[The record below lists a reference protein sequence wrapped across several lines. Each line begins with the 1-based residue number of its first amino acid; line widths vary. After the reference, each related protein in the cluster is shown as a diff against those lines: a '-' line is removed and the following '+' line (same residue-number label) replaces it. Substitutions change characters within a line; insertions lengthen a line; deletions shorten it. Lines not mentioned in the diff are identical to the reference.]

1 MGMMALGVLVATAD
15 PAGAVS
21 DRNLYERGQM
31 PPGADTSAA
40 MGHVNAMMQER
51 FAQAGGP
58 ANRTAT
64 AFAEEIVKTLPLIP
78 GATVITYPVVTPA
91 GNLLAGTGRG
101 IGFSHITVHEPVTGR
116 IIWKTPRY
124 IGPTDYATQRTVG
137 PGAYLGGY
145 PIVINDPSSAAYN
158 WAAISDGYNVWSFE
172 ADTGAVNWIA
182 SQGDWPPGPQRIR
195 EEPLRQ
201 RSMAN
206 DIPIGVQPL
215 PGSRAPSGEPLVG
228 SLYTRGNFAY
238 VDASSGELI
247 ILQNGDVGN
256 VARGYQAPILYLII
270 DLLCFPGGQLA
281 LEFKDWCSAFVYTRY
296 FSANTVMADPLRNR
310 VTVTYAGDGQ
320 TYDRFMTW
328 EFNTDADGRVE
339 LDPDLADGESPAMS
353 LAWSTDFGLNSGAT
367 PTWSDSGAVIFG
379 VDGAGITNAFNAN
392 TGAVIVSSTG
402 GGAGFSPS
410 TDHNDQLVICSPE
423 AGLAYVSSKDGRFI
437 WQNDGGDLG
446 VQHLPVTPDSPLL
459 VTGRPKAECV
469 GFPATHPDVFNAQFV
484 MGYPVTLFEALAALG
499 IPLPST
505 VTSAAVVD
513 FAANARTGETVEALR
528 RSIYTGSG
536 EASTGMLDSG
546 RALSGRVD
554 AVASIAA
561 GILNLLLPRRFDIP
575 PAEGGFVIS
584 EPDSFRESIQ
594 NQFEG
599 AEIYCNEIVNGLAI
613 PGDAGGESIPA
624 LASADFDTPRGEN
637 EERLLQLS
645 VNKMGYIN
653 SIMKNSIPPRMD
665 SASSRLPSELNALG
679 RAGVDAFRNA
689 IIANTTTARDLMLG
703 GDATYPAGCG
713 SDEPYCTFGRSHDP
727 TDAERA
733 QASAAMEN
741 ACRLARNAQLFLAL
755 PVIPE
760 PAPEPEIPEG
770 DPHCYVEYGEDPADE
785 ADGGVFQIAGTT
797 ASAGDATNPNLQ
809 GKMVVKYVDD
819 GAGNIQPG
827 RVEMM
832 WVWIYQKFDFISSPT
847 VRTNVHNFSPTCN
860 GEITPD
866 WSDVA
871 NIPTACAY
879 ESAPGVPMTVADVDA
894 QNPIA
899 IGELVGE
906 DLTAAAINWQNC
918 NVVDSSLY
926 WNDDNS
932 DYTEALAA
940 SNEGR
945 GCIAL
950 KAGRTGDTGANETV
964 LEGAWHSFG
973 TVNCEGA
980 ASLCKAGKLNPGD
993 NIQAFTWPQPL
1004 QYGPVG
1010 GPDSSNS
1017 TEFLADTL
1025 NWPGTN
1031 PVATDSDFSIEPGFQ
1046 SVEIPNSA
1054 PSHTWMG
1061 ATLKRVEGGLTT
1073 CNPVA
1078 AP

>member
-1 MGMMALGVLVATAD
+1 MLKQRAFQWAGLIAFGVAAATAV
-15 PAGAVS
+15 PVSAVS

-58 ANRTAT
+58 ADRTVT
-64 AFAEEIVKTLPLIP
+64 AFAEDIVKTLPLIP

-91 GNLLAGTGRG
+91 GNLLQGTGRG

-116 IIWKTPRY
+116 IIWATPRY
-124 IGPTDYATQRTVG
+124 IGPLDYATQRTVG

-182 SQGDWPPGPQRIR
+182 SQGDWAPGPQRIR

-201 RSMAN
+201 RSMSN

-228 SLYTRGNFAY
+228 SLFTRGNFAY

-256 VARGYQAPILYLII
+256 IARGYQAPILYLII
-270 DLLCFPGGQLA
+270 DLLCFPGGQLS

-296 FSANTVMADPLRNR
+296 FSANTVMADPIRNR

-320 TYDRFMTW
+320 TFDRFMTW
-328 EFNTDADGRVE
+328 EFNTDENGLVPADA
-339 LDPDLADGESPAMS
+339 DLADGESPAMS
-353 LAWSTDFGLNSGAT
+353 LAWSTNFGLNSGAT

-392 TGAVIVSSTG
+392 DGTVIVSSTG

-459 VTGRPKAECV
+459 VNGRPKAECV

-505 VTSAAVVD
+505 VTSAAVAD
-513 FAANARTGETVEALR
+513 FSANARTGETVETLH
-528 RSIYTGSG
+528 RSIYNGSG

-575 PAEGGFVIS
+575 PAEGGFVII

-594 NQFEG
+594 NQFKG
-599 AEIYCNEIVNGLAI
+599 AEIYCNEIVNGLVI

-624 LASADFDTPRGEN
+624 LASADFELPRGEN

-665 SASSRLPSELNALG
+665 SASSRNPSELNDLG

-689 IIANTTTARDLMLG
+689 IIANTTAARDLMLG

-713 SDEPYCTFGRSHDP
+713 SDEFCNWGRSHEP
-727 TDAERA
+727 TDAERE

-741 ACRLARNAQLFLAL
+741 ACRAARSAQILLSL
-755 PVIPE
+755 PVSP
-760 PAPEPEIPEG
+760 PRSPPEPEIPASS
-770 DPHCYVEYGEDPADE
+770 CIVEYDLDWTLQSSDSPGGIV
-785 ADGGVFQIAGTT
+785 DGFTT
-797 ASAGDATNPNLQ
+797 DLPGSMIL
-809 GKMVVKYVDD
+809 KYADD

-832 WVWIYQKFDFISSPT
+832 YIWVAANILFQKPGAPT
-847 VRTNVHNFSPTCN
+847 VTIQGHGFSPSCN
-860 GEITPD
+860 GEADPD
-866 WSDVA
+866 WSDPA
-871 NIPTACAY
+871 SIPEVCEYNGDLET
-879 ESAPGVPMTVADVDA
+879 

-899 IGELVGE
+899 IGTLNESGAVIDWQGCAVPSSYWAE
-906 DLTAAAINWQNC
+906 DSASFTIADAETA
-918 NVVDSSLY
+918 S
-926 WNDDNS
+926 
-932 DYTEALAA
+932 
-940 SNEGR
+940 GR
-945 GCIAL
+945 GCVALKVGNTGADAEIPTEQGQFSLYADVNCDGSKIVCGAAGVEPGSNTIAL
-950 KAGRTGDTGANETV
+950 QWPQALINGTAASGQNGLIVAEDAQKSTVFFPGSSTDGSESAQGGYQSFNIPNPFPARTWLGASGV
-964 LEGAWHSFG
+964 RLEG
-973 TVNCEGA
+973 
-980 ASLCKAGKLNPGD
+980 
-993 NIQAFTWPQPL
+993 
-1004 QYGPVG
+1004 
-1010 GPDSSNS
+1010 
-1017 TEFLADTL
+1017 
-1025 NWPGTN
+1025 
-1031 PVATDSDFSIEPGFQ
+1031 GF
-1046 SVEIPNSA
+1046 
-1054 PSHTWMG
+1054 
-1061 ATLKRVEGGLTT
+1061 TT
-1073 CNPVA
+1073 CN
-1078 AP
+1078 